1 MVQRVVRQILEAHLT
16 ENITIATNESQ
27 SDIILNQLGRLTGL
41 VTEPERRDTFPAI
54 ALAASY
60 LALEKHCSPDETV
73 VVMPCDPYTEA
84 GYFETIRYMAEAV
97 ESGVAE
103 MVLMG
108 ITPTYPSTKFGYVV
122 PVAKPDAGSHKPVMV
137 RRFTEKPSAEKAA
150 GLLEE
155 GALWNGGIFAFKLGY
170 IMNIVRKYL
179 NHGSFAEIRSDYVK
193 FPKISFDYEVAEKAS
208 SVAVVAYNGEW
219 KDLGT
224 WNSLTAELSS
234 ATVGNAKTGPDC
246 ENVHAINELDIPM
259 FVNGISNAVVA
270 ASPDGI
276 LVCGKEY
283 SETLKSHVEAFQS
296 RPMFEERRWG
306 TYRVLDYRQL
316 PDGIC
321 SMTRVMTIEAG
332 RNTSYQRHLHC
343 SETITVIDGEG
354 ILVLDGEYRKIG
366 RGDVAIIKC
375 GDLHAFKAIS
385 RLSFIEVQTGDLEED
400 DVERH
405 EFEWKYDA

>member
-179 NHGSFAEIRSDYVK
+179 NHGSFAEIRSDYGK

-234 ATVGNAKTGPDC
+234 ATVGYAKTGPDC

-321 SMTRVMTIEAG
+321 SMTKVMTIEAG

-366 RGDVAIIKC
+366 RGDVASIKC

-405 EFEWKYDA
+405 DFEWKYDA